1 MPKSIILFISNRNY
15 FLNFVSRLIQL
26 FDFES
31 LLKFYINLEIIISHI
46 YFFVGLFIGKYEFF
60 SFFLFLEASL
70 SILIINLNDNL
81 IV

>member
-46 YFFVGLFIGKYEFF
+46 YFFVGLFIGKYELFF
-60 SFFLFLEASL
+60 TFLFLE
-70 SILIINLNDNL
+70 ILLL
-81 IV
+81 IVII